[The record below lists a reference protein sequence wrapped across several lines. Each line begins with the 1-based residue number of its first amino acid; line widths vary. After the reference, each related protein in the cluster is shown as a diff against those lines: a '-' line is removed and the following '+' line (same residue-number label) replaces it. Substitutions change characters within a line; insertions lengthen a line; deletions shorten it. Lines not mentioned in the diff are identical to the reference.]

1 MDCSELMGSKASD
14 VAVVGSRYPS
24 SELLLYSA
32 ISHPDIST
40 STMTPQ
46 MYITQRVTRKTRASR
61 SSLYF
66 DTDLITPRYSHSLE
80 IRKQIRLATPNKTY
94 LLMAPQTQKQWTV
107 QGIAKDF
114 SNLTLNKEA
123 AIPELGDHDVLVK
136 CENDLSLV
144 QHVASLTLRVALAFD
159 QFTEHL

>member
-114 SNLTLNKEA
+114 SNLTLNK
-123 AIPELGDHDVLVK
+123 D
-136 CENDLSLV
+136 
-144 QHVASLTLRVALAFD
+144 VASRPRFRSVHGASLNYRDLVIAKVIAFTRGQPDSYILT
-159 QFTEHL
+159 